1 MIEPHFPRKRRIVV
15 FIIEQIAVKD
25 LNCKK
30 GRREYL
36 GATCVFLALFFW
48 GGGEGG
54 RERK

>member
-15 FIIEQIAVKD
+15 LIIEQIAVKD

-30 GRREYL
+30 RVDESIL
-36 GATCVFLALFFW
+36 VPPVFSWHFFFR
-48 GGGEGG
+48 GGGG